1 MNARSALLTSA
12 TVLGLLLVFVGER
25 LLGGGAGRAVAD
37 VLGVLL
43 VAAAAVL
50 RWSRSALASTAPRAR
65 VERTFALLS
74 TVAAAALLAW
84 FAQSDAM
91 AAAGGPELSRV
102 APRVATLLQLAT
114 ALLGCAAV
122 VPLVLG
128 ELAYAAMARAPEVEV
143 GRVHDAVGSGL
154 AIVAVL
160 TTGLSLGWVADARD
174 ISVDWSFFR
183 PGRVSDSTR
192 GAVRGLTEPI
202 TLSLFYPP
210 GSDVGALV
218 GDYARTL
225 ARESPLVQVERLDA
239 AVDLPRARALGVSAN
254 GALVVSRGERKESYL
269 TGVSLDG
276 ARGELRELDA
286 EVQRRL
292 LAVSRAR
299 RVVYL
304 TTGHG
309 ERAAANA
316 DASDARGT
324 VRLLHDLLRAQN
336 DEVRNL
342 GAAEGLAVDVPRDA
356 AAVLVVGPTTPFL
369 REEVESLGRWVR
381 GGGRLLVALDPESG
395 PQFDALLQPLGVRFV
410 PTPLVND
417 QVYLARSHQP
427 SDRGQLVT
435 SSFKPHP
442 SVGTLT
448 RPQSRLGL
456 FLLGSGSLELLPQ
469 RPPGVNVTFTVL
481 TLPETFRDL
490 DGDFSFDGRTEKRRA
505 WEVAAAVTLPRKGID
520 AEEGRAVVVADSDV
534 FTDLVL
540 DANVGNRVFAVDSVR
555 WLLGEET
562 LGAAGSET
570 DAPLYHTRGQDV
582 AWFYGTVFVAPALML
597 GTGLWLT
604 RRRRVQR

>member
-1 MNARSALLTSA
+1 MNARSALLSGA
-12 TVLGLLLVFVGER
+12 TLLGLLLVFVGER
-25 LLGGGAGRAVAD
+25 LLGAGAWRVVAD
-37 VLGVLL
+37 VVGVLL
-43 VAAAAVL
+43 VAGAAVL

-74 TVAAAALLAW
+74 TVAGLALLTW

-91 AAAGGPELSRV
+91 VAVGGPELSRV
-102 APRVATLLQLAT
+102 APRLATALQLAT
-114 ALLGCAAV
+114 ALLACLAV
-122 VPLVLG
+122 LPLVLG

-143 GRVHDAVGSGL
+143 ARVHDAVGSGL
-154 AIVAVL
+154 AMVAVL
-160 TTGLSLGWVADARD
+160 TTALSLCWVADTRD
-174 ISVDWSFFR
+174 VSVDWSFFR

-192 GAVRGLTEPI
+192 GVVRGMTEPV
-202 TLSLFYPP
+202 TLTLFYPP

-225 ARESPLVQVERLDA
+225 ARESPLLHVERLDA
-239 AVDLPRARALGVSAN
+239 AVDLPRARALGVSGN
-254 GALVVSRGERKESYL
+254 GAVVVSKGERKESYS
-269 TGVSLDG
+269 TGVSLE
-276 ARGELRELDA
+276 ASRGELRELDA

-292 LAVSRAR
+292 LAVARSR

-309 ERAAANA
+309 ERTAASA

-324 VRLLHDLLRAQN
+324 VRLFQDLLRAQN
-336 DEVRNL
+336 NEARNL

-356 AAVLVVGPTTPFL
+356 AAVLVLGPTTPFL

-381 GGGRLLVALDPESG
+381 SGGRLLVALDPDSG
-395 PQFDALLQPLGVRFV
+395 AQFDALLQPLGVRFV

-435 SSFKPHP
+435 SSFQPHP
-442 SVGTLT
+442 SVATLT
-448 RPQSRLGL
+448 RSQTRLGL
-456 FLLGSGSLELLPQ
+456 FLLGTGSLEQLPQ
-469 RPPGVNVTFTVL
+469 KPPGVNVTFTVF

-490 DGDFSFDGRTEKRRA
+490 DGNFAFDARAEKRRA

-520 AEEGRAVVVADSDV
+520 TEEGRAVVVADSDL

-540 DANVGNRVFAVDSVR
+540 EANVGNRVFAVDSVR
-555 WLLGEET
+555 WLLGEEA

-570 DAPLYHTRGQDV
+570 DVPLYHTRGQDL
-582 AWFYGTVFVAPALML
+582 AWFYGTVFVAPALVL
-597 GTGLWLT
+597 GAGIWFT
-604 RRRRVQR
+604 RRRRLRR